1 MKPGSGIYAGGGT
14 ARWRVRRVKNM
25 KNNWAV
31 AICAVLAIISVG
43 SAISTTFIKPKF
55 ISVDLMAAL
64 VGVLSLLVTVLAVF
78 LALNYLM
85 LENRIKREVQEEITR
100 IKSDMEKQMNDINCA
115 VQAYF
120 TYANSGDFIVSSLH
134 GRLIGCLD
142 GLKIE
147 SKSQKKHAVDTILK
161 EFMDLIPNLS
171 EEESYLPIGTKSEY
185 LSFIKKM
192 DDPRADEIYKFVLQ
206 LPERTAPEN

>member
-1 MKPGSGIYAGGGT
+1 
-14 ARWRVRRVKNM
+14 M
-25 KNNWAV
+25 KNNSAV
-31 AICAVLAIISVG
+31 AWCAVLAIISVV
-43 SAISTTFIKPKF
+43 SAISTTFVKPKF

-85 LENRIKREVQEEITR
+85 LENRIKREVQEEITK

-120 TYANSGDFIVSSLH
+120 TYANSGDFIVTSFH
-134 GRLIGCLD
+134 GRLIGCLE

-147 SKSQKKHAVDTILK
+147 SKSQGKHAVDTIFK
-161 EFMDLIPNLS
+161 EFMNLISNLS
-171 EEESYLPIGTKSEY
+171 KEESYLPIGTKSEY
-185 LSFIKKM
+185 LSIIKKF
-192 DDPRADEIYKFVLQ
+192 DDPRADKIYEFVLQ
-206 LPERTAPEN
+206 LPERNEPES